1 MYHDFPD
8 LVNEIKEIEKR
19 ADYGML
25 TRHDFNNEVAALIG
39 LVEDDIENN
48 YWAKSVR
55 NDVAID
61 WLKSL
66 KTSGYKTAL
75 LSNIGRGWLDQFLT
89 DEERREL
96 FDVIVLSSEVFM
108 TKPDPNIFDY
118 VASKLGFDNS
128 ECVMIDDQLV
138 NTDAASMT
146 GMQTILF
153 GNFPQAI
160 GDFERLVETNNA

>member
-8 LVNEIKEIEKR
+8 LINEIKEVEKR

-25 TRHDFNNEVAALIG
+25 TRHEFNKEVAELLNIS
-39 LVEDDIENN
+39 EDDIETK
-48 YWAKSVR
+48 YWANSVR
-55 NDVAID
+55 NEAAID
-61 WLKSL
+61 WIKSL
-66 KTSGYKTAL
+66 KKGGYKTAL
-75 LSNIGRGWLDQFLT
+75 LSNIGRGWLDQFIT
-89 DEERREL
+89 DSERREL

-118 VASKLGFDNS
+118 TVNKLDFDNS

-138 NTDAASMT
+138 NTDAAAAT

-160 GDFERLVETNNA
+160 GDFERMVEGGNA

>member
-8 LVNEIKEIEKR
+8 LINEIKEVEKR

-25 TRHDFNNEVAALIG
+25 TRHEFNKEVAELLNIS
-39 LVEDDIENN
+39 EDDIETK
-48 YWAKSVR
+48 YWANSVR
-55 NDVAID
+55 NEAAID
-61 WLKSL
+61 WIKSL
-66 KTSGYKTAL
+66 KKGGYKTAL
-75 LSNIGRGWLDQFLT
+75 LSNIGRGWLDQFIT
-89 DEERREL
+89 DSERREL

-118 VASKLGFDNS
+118 TVDKLGFDNS

-138 NTDAASMT
+138 NTDAAAAT

-153 GNFPQAI
+153 GYFPQAI
-160 GDFERLVETNNA
+160 GDFERMVEGGNA